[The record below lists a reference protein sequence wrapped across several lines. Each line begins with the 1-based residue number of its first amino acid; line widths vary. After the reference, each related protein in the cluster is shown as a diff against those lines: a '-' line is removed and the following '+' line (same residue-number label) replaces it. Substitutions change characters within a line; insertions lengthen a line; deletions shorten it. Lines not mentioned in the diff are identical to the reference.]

1 MTRKSSGHKKILRF
15 GDFIVAAYQAW
26 GGRGANE
33 IVRRAVNTHL
43 IEFCGGQRVV
53 ITEA

>member
-1 MTRKSSGHKKILRF
+1 MTRHPNENTRVIRF
-15 GDFIVAAYQAW
+15 GDFVVAAYQAW
-26 GGRGANE
+26 GWRRANR

-43 IEFCGGQRVV
+43 IEFRGGQRVV

>member
-1 MTRKSSGHKKILRF
+1 MTRKSNGNKSVLRF
-15 GDFIVAAYQAW
+15 GDFIVAAYQVW
-26 GGRGANE
+26 GWRRANE

-43 IEFCGGQRVV
+43 IEFRGGQRVA